1 MPYIKIKLDDI
12 KKYNCAETLI
22 LSLVRSFNV
31 QNKIFQ
37 MKQETL
43 ANMLNVSLR
52 KITYSINTLTDN
64 KELVS
69 IRRFKKPSILQ
80 CHDVNTDNA
89 HIRFDMSIFNYD
101 IKVQDMV
108 VLAFLKNNYPAKD
121 IAKFIPKSTVYDSIK
136 RLKDKKLYVEV
147 KKEKKKE
154 NKQEI
159 LSELSN
165 ILSDNAETTVNIND
179 NNDNS
184 SNNYYKPRNRFNN
197 FHQREYSKEDW
208 EETNKLFFA

>member
-1 MPYIKIKLDDI
+1 MPYIKIKLEDM

-52 KITYSINTLTDN
+52 KITYAINTLTDN

-69 IRRFKKPSILQ
+69 VRRFKKSSVLQ

-89 HIRFDMSIFNYD
+89 HIRFDISIFNYD

-121 IAKFIPKSTVYDSIK
+121 ITKFIPKSTVYDSIK
-136 RLKDKKLYVEV
+136 RLKDKNLYVEV

-165 ILSDNAETTVNIND
+165 NLSNNAKTTAYIDD

-184 SNNYYKPRNRFNN
+184 SNDYCKPKNKFNN
-197 FHQREYSKEDW
+197 FKQRQYSKEEW